1 MAKIIRV
8 LVVDDSAVM
17 RELLT
22 EILNSDPEIAVVG
35 SASDPY
41 EAREKIKA
49 LNPDVL
55 TLDVEMPRMDGLMF
69 LSNLM
74 RLRPMPVVM
83 CASVTQRGAD
93 LILNALDL
101 GAVDFI
107 AKPTARSSF
116 GIRDAAQEIIGKV
129 KVAAAAHIRTAI
141 EVPKKHTGEAS
152 ALAAAPSRA
161 NLRPDA
167 TRRTPQRNRSDR
179 LIAIGASTGGT
190 EAIKEVLT
198 RLPHDTPPVVIVQH
212 IPKAFSGAFA
222 ARMDDICEI
231 TVCEASDGQPLLPGH
246 AYIAPG
252 DLHLIVAPGAPAPSG
267 PLTSGVQP
275 GAMPHSAMAPSGMP
289 PSGMPPTT
297 PPAAIG
303 RYQCRLSGAEPVNR
317 HRPSADVLFRSV
329 ARVAGANGIG
339 LLLTG
344 MGRDGAAGL
353 KEMLM
358 AGASTL
364 AQDEASSVV
373 WGMPGAAW
381 ELGAVQSLH
390 PLLQI
395 ADKIMALLGNSHALH
410 RDMRSA

>member
-1 MAKIIRV
+1 VAKVIRV

-22 EILNSDPEIAVVG
+22 EILNSDPEIEVVG
-35 SASDPY
+35 AASDPY
-41 EAREKIKA
+41 VAREKIKA

-83 CASVTQRGAD
+83 CASVTQQGAN

-107 AKPTARSSF
+107 AKPTAKSSF
-116 GIRDAAQEIIGKV
+116 GIRESAQEIIHKV
-129 KVAAAAHIRTAI
+129 KIAAAAHIRTAI
-141 EVPKKHTGEAS
+141 EMPKKHTGEAS
-152 ALAAAPSRA
+152 ALAADPR
-161 NLRPDA
+161 
-167 TRRTPQRNRSDR
+167 RRTAQRSKDGRI
-179 LIAIGASTGGT
+179 IAIGASTGGT

-198 RLPHDTPPVVIVQH
+198 RLPKDVPPVVIVQH

-222 ARMDDICEI
+222 ARMDAICEI
-231 TVCEASDGQPLLPGH
+231 TVFEASDGQPLLPGH

-252 DLHLIVAPGAPAPSG
+252 DQHLLVVPGG
-267 PLTSGVQP
+267 P
-275 GAMPHSAMAPSGMP
+275 
-289 PSGMPPTT
+289 
-297 PPAAIG
+297 
-303 RYQCRLSGAEPVNR
+303 RYQCRLSESEPVNR
-317 HRPSADVLFRSV
+317 HRPSVDVLLHSV
-329 ARVAGANGIG
+329 AQVAGSNGIG
-339 LLLTG
+339 VILTG

-353 KEMLM
+353 KDMLM
-358 AGASTL
+358 AGGATL

-381 ELGAVQSLH
+381 ELGAVQTLH
-390 PLLQI
+390 PLMQI
-395 ADKIMALLGNSHALH
+395 ADKIIALLANANVLH